1 MSIFGALFAGVTG
14 LSSNATALSVI
25 SDNIANVN
33 TVGYKRNTA
42 NFSTL
47 VTGGGVAD
55 QFSPGGVRAG
65 TGIAIN
71 QQGLLQNSTSSTDI
85 AISGA
90 GFFAVS
96 PNTSST
102 GALDEILFT
111 RAGSFRTDQ
120 NGNLRNAAGYFLQ
133 GFPVQ
138 PDGTVNFNPSDL
150 TLLET
155 VNIDSLGG
163 TAEATT
169 LISPNANLQSSLPI
183 SSQEATYAAGVSG
196 TNMASG
202 NVTPDFQ
209 RSVQF
214 FDSLGGLRTLTMS
227 FLKSSTP
234 NQWHTEL
241 HVEPASD
248 VVTGAGLVD
257 GQVAVGT
264 LAFTSDGQIDLATT
278 SAALSNFNFLA
289 SGATPGAGQV
299 AFAPALG
306 VSAQAIGMDL
316 GSPTSS
322 GGFTQ
327 FDSPSILISSTANGA
342 VFGNLSGV
350 EIDQDGFV
358 TALFDNGVRR
368 QVYQLPVATFVNP
381 NGLNAVEG
389 NAYGITSDSGPI
401 NLRAAGTAGAG
412 LIAPSALEA
421 STVDIAEEFTGL
433 ITIQRAYS
441 ANTRVVT
448 TADELLEEL
457 IRIV

>member
-1 MSIFGALFAGVTG
+1 MSIFGALFPGVTG

-42 NFSTL
+42 SFSTL
-47 VTGGGVAD
+47 VSGGGVAD
-55 QFSPGGVRAG
+55 QFSPGGVRAA
-65 TGIAIN
+65 TSIAID
-71 QQGLLQNSTSSTDI
+71 QQGLLLNSSSSTDI
-85 AISGA
+85 AISGN

-96 PNTSST
+96 PTSVSS
-102 GALDEILFT
+102 GASDEILFT
-111 RAGSFRTDQ
+111 RAGAFTTDE
-120 NGNLRNAAGYFLQ
+120 NGNLRNAGGHFLQ

-138 PDGTVNFNPSDL
+138 ADGTVNFNPSDL
-150 TLLET
+150 SLLET
-155 VNIDSLGG
+155 VNLDQLGG
-163 TAEATT
+163 TAEAST
-169 LISPNANLQSSLPI
+169 LVGANANLQSSLPV
-183 SSQEATYAAGVSG
+183 SAQEATYAAGVSG

-209 RSVQF
+209 RSIQF

-234 NQWHTEL
+234 NQWHTEF
-241 HVEPASD
+241 HIEPASD
-248 VVTGAGLVD
+248 VVTGSGLVD

-264 LAFTSDGQIDLATT
+264 LAFTSDGLIDPATT
-278 SAALSNFNFLA
+278 SASLNSLDFLA
-289 SGATPGAGQV
+289 SGTTPGAGQV
-299 AFAPALG
+299 AFASSLG
-306 VSAQAIGMDL
+306 IAAQSVNMDI
-316 GSPTSS
+316 GSPTSA

-327 FDSPSILISSTANGA
+327 FDSPSILISTSVNGA
-342 VFGNLSGV
+342 VFGSLADV
-350 EIDQDGFV
+350 EIDNDGFV

-368 QVYQLPVATFVNP
+368 RVYQLPVATFVNP

-389 NAYGITSDSGPI
+389 NAYAITSESGPI
-401 NLRAAGTAGAG
+401 NLREAGTAGAG
-412 LIAPSALEA
+412 LIAPNSLEA